1 MRRIGIVAVLYLIVL
16 VLAAARSVG
25 GMAGWSDPALPVAPI
40 HRIAWKGRFSDHA
53 GRCI

>member
-1 MRRIGIVAVLYLIVL
+1 MRRIGIVAVPYLIAL
-16 VLAAARSVG
+16 APAAAHSVG
-25 GMAGWSDPALPVAPI
+25 EKGGESDPALLVAPI